1 MGADV
6 NSTVVER
13 KKEKKGRK
21 EAWKEEIRKRKKYWQ
36 QEVQVVASCIYL
48 KYGCHNQTL
57 YLSYAQ
63 LEEVMSWNTSVGFG
77 CPNEPLLRRVL
88 CCNHRY

>member
-1 MGADV
+1 M
-6 NSTVVER
+6 E
-13 KKEKKGRK
+13 GRNK
-21 EAWKEEIRKRKKYWQ
+21 KRKKYWQ

-48 KYGCHNQTL
+48 KYGCHSQTL

-77 CPNEPLLRRVL
+77 CPNEPLLCRVL